1 MERFW
6 TFLTTL
12 DSNIVAKFMKD
23 NLAGTVVVFSL
34 LIWIPAS
41 CYINRLVSKVISFR
55 AGERVC
61 VSLMTLPTPPWQLLH
76 KSFLQLRWIPL
87 SRNFYVSTQVNFTR
101 VNKMEAMY
109 AWSRVT
115 LKLKVRVV
123 QLVLSQWKYAFSLRA
138 TLHTFPLYYL
148 RT

>member
-1 MERFW
+1 M
-6 TFLTTL
+6 
-12 DSNIVAKFMKD
+12 
-23 NLAGTVVVFSL
+23 
-34 LIWIPAS
+34 
-41 CYINRLVSKVISFR
+41 
-55 AGERVC
+55 
-61 VSLMTLPTPPWQLLH
+61 SLMTLPTPPWQLLH

-87 SRNFYVSTQVNFTR
+87 SRNFYVRTQVNFTR